1 VTRQQKGL
9 ATEYESH
16 QPDRGRPTDTKNGQ
30 VNLIRIRPTH
40 LLGTN
45 LVALYRVVSHKAT
58 KVALSIPTYLNQYK
72 GHSMDNYSGI
82 KTDFSNID
90 EIISDD
96 NHPVRRLYRSY
107 LNGDYTDRA
116 YDKWNLEWSWISE
129 DKKKSTFHRQ
139 ARRFVISSFVEYN
152 STDYELS
159 HGQVQRWLVKNID
172 ADKLE
177 KLNDVLIKDV
187 IELMEDR
194 EVTA

>member
-1 VTRQQKGL
+1 
-9 ATEYESH
+9 
-16 QPDRGRPTDTKNGQ
+16 
-30 VNLIRIRPTH
+30 
-40 LLGTN
+40 
-45 LVALYRVVSHKAT
+45 
-58 KVALSIPTYLNQYK
+58 
-72 GHSMDNYSGI
+72 MDNYSGI

-90 EIISDD
+90 EIINDD

-116 YDKWNLEWSWISE
+116 YDKWNLEWSWV
-129 DKKKSTFHRQ
+129 STYMQ
-139 ARRFVISSFVEYN
+139 ARQFVIASFVEYN

-187 IELMEDR
+187 IELMEVR
-194 EVTA
+194 EVSV

>member
-1 VTRQQKGL
+1 
-9 ATEYESH
+9 
-16 QPDRGRPTDTKNGQ
+16 
-30 VNLIRIRPTH
+30 
-40 LLGTN
+40 
-45 LVALYRVVSHKAT
+45 
-58 KVALSIPTYLNQYK
+58 
-72 GHSMDNYSGI
+72 MDNYSGI

-90 EIISDD
+90 EIINDD

-116 YDKWNLEWSWISE
+116 YDKWNLEWSWV
-129 DKKKSTFHRQ
+129 STYMQ
-139 ARRFVISSFVEYN
+139 ARQFVISSFVEYN

-187 IELMEDR
+187 IELMEVR
-194 EVTA
+194 EVSA

>member
-1 VTRQQKGL
+1 
-9 ATEYESH
+9 
-16 QPDRGRPTDTKNGQ
+16 
-30 VNLIRIRPTH
+30 
-40 LLGTN
+40 
-45 LVALYRVVSHKAT
+45 
-58 KVALSIPTYLNQYK
+58 
-72 GHSMDNYSGI
+72 MDNYSGI
-82 KTDFSNID
+82 KTDFNNIN
-90 EIISDD
+90 EIINDD

-116 YDKWNLEWSWISE
+116 YDKWNLEWSWV
-129 DKKKSTFHRQ
+129 STYMQ

-187 IELMEDR
+187 NELMEDR
-194 EVTA
+194 EVNA

>member
-1 VTRQQKGL
+1 M
-9 ATEYESH
+9 
-16 QPDRGRPTDTKNGQ
+16 
-30 VNLIRIRPTH
+30 
-40 LLGTN
+40 
-45 LVALYRVVSHKAT
+45 
-58 KVALSIPTYLNQYK
+58 ALSIPTYLNQHK

-90 EIISDD
+90 EIISDE

-107 LNGDYTDRA
+107 LNGDYTNRA
-116 YDKWNLEWSWISE
+116 YDKWNLEWSMV
-129 DKKKSTFHRQ
+129 STYMQ
-139 ARRFVISSFVEYN
+139 ARRFVIASFVEYN

-194 EVTA
+194 EVNA